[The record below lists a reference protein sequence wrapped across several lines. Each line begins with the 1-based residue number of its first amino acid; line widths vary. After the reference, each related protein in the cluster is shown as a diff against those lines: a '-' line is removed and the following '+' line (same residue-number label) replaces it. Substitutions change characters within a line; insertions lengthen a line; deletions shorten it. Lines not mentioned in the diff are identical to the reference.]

1 MRRCYSVSRPEALP
15 GRSETWASRTA
26 KAVRERT
33 GSTAAEASRSVGTL
47 FAEPK
52 PSVCS
57 LSMPGTRTAGALD
70 ERMQLQDGRIVPW
83 WVYETVYC
91 NQRHQ
96 ERRLGA
102 VNRAVTEKW

>member
-1 MRRCYSVSRPEALP
+1 M
-15 GRSETWASRTA
+15 
-26 KAVRERT
+26 RERT

-57 LSMPGTRTAGALD
+57 LSMPGTTTAGALD
-70 ERMQLQDGRIVPW
+70 ERMQLQDGKNGGCTRRKFGGIAITNVC
-83 WVYETVYC
+83 EK
-91 NQRHQ
+91 
-96 ERRLGA
+96 ERRLGV